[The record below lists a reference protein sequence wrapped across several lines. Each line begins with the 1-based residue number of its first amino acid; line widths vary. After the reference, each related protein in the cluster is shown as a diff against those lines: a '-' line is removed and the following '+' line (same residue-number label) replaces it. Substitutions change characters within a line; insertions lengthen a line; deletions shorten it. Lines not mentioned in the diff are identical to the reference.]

1 MALQTRADRAKQF
14 APFDALTGFR
24 EALTRKERIVVSRKE
39 LCEEEKEQ
47 LDFKFQQISPRD
59 MVTIVYYDQGE
70 YIRITGKVSKYSAC
84 DKVLY
89 IVDKKIHFS
98 DIAEIHLLTAP

>member
-1 MALQTRADRAKQF
+1 MAQQTRADRAKQF

-24 EALTRKERIVVSRKE
+24 EALARKERIVVPRKE

-59 MVTIVYYDQGE
+59 MVTIIYYDQGE
-70 YIRITGKVSKYSAC
+70 YVKITGKVSKYSAC
-84 DKVLY
+84 DRVLY
-89 IVDKKIHFS
+89 IVNSRIHFS
-98 DIAEIHLLTAP
+98 DIVEIHLETMP